1 MSLINAPSPH
11 TSRHTDTGAVMR
23 QVVYATLPGLAA
35 LVWQFGLGS
44 LLNVLWAVLVAV
56 VCEAL
61 FLRARGKPVAFYLK
75 DWSAVVTAVLLGL
88 ALPPDRKSVV

>member
-35 LVWQFGLGS
+35 LVWQFGLG
-44 LLNVLWAVLVAV
+44 
-56 VCEAL
+56 
-61 FLRARGKPVAFYLK
+61 
-75 DWSAVVTAVLLGL
+75 
-88 ALPPDRKSVV
+88 DRKSVV

>member
-23 QVVYATLPGLAA
+23 QVVYATLPGLAV

-44 LLNVLWAVLVAV
+44 LFNVLWAVS
-56 VCEAL
+56 
-61 FLRARGKPVAFYLK
+61 ARPG
-75 DWSAVVTAVLLGL
+75 
-88 ALPPDRKSVV
+88 